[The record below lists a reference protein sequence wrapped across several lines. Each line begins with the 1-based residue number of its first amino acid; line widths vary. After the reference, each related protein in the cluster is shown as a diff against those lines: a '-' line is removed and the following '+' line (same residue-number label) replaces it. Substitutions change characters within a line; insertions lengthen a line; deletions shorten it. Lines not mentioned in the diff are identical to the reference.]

1 MNNEDRIAL
10 YVTIQFVTKK
20 RGCSQPSMRLNI
32 FTDFSP
38 LNENKY
44 LLSHSA
50 NSQRS
55 TVKQEEAKI

>member
-10 YVTIQFVTKK
+10 YVTLQFVIKK
-20 RGCSQPSMRLNI
+20 GCSHPSMRLNI
-32 FTDFSP
+32 FTDLSP

-55 TVKQEEAKI
+55 TVKQEETKI